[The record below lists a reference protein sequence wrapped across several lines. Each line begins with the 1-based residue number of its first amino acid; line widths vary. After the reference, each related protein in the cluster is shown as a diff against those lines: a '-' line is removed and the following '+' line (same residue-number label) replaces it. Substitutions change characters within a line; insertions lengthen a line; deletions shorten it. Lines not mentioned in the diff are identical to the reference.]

1 DKIVGPPPAGAH
13 ETAYPPN
20 VLLRGTTV
28 ADGHGVMRVTAV
40 GDHTEIGH
48 TARAAAMEHGG
59 ETPLNSQLERL
70 SKLIGVVA
78 FGVAAMLF
86 GTLVVRSSLT
96 GEVVLSG
103 PQTALLAVLGVACVL
118 VILPVWLPI
127 FYDALELLGSG
138 SQRPAWLEV
147 KSLRLW
153 LVGVGLA
160 AGLLG
165 LGLLFLWL
173 GGVVQ
178 GNPLDILPAA
188 AGREYLRYFMVAVT
202 VIVVA
207 VPEGLAM
214 SVTLSLA
221 YSMRRM
227 TATHNLVRRMHAC
240 ETIGATTVICSDKTG
255 TLTMNEMRVVDAE
268 FPGASLDALTGEL
281 HRLGPREHLIVE
293 AASVNSTA
301 NLSRPPGEPATAL
314 GVPTEGALLLW
325 LESRGIDYL
334 AAREPFQITDQ
345 LTFSPVRKY
354 MATLGISLKER
365 AHPVLHVKG
374 APEVVLG
381 RCSQINGPDG
391 ARSLD
396 PEDRA
401 GIETRL
407 SEFQRRGMRVL
418 GFGHR
423 LVEELDLDQNADDL
437 DLETLSD
444 GLTWLGFTAIADPV
458 RPDVAEALKVCRG
471 AGIDVKMVTGDNS
484 LTAAEIGRQIGLME
498 DADPT
503 RAHITGPE
511 LTALD
516 DEDAMRRLD
525 ELRIISRAR
534 PADKLHLVE
543 LLRRKGAVVAVT
555 GDGTNDGPALNLA
568 HVGLAMGK
576 SGTSVA
582 KEASDIILLDDSFT
596 SIANAAMWG
605 RSLYQN
611 IQRFV
616 VFQLTI
622 NVTALLTV
630 LLGPF
635 IGVKLPLTV
644 TQMLWVNLI
653 MDTFAALA
661 LAAEPPHPSVMR
673 RPPRDPKQFI
683 LTKAMATNVLGVGV
697 TFFASLVVLLLVLR
711 RDGVTPYELTVFF
724 TTFVF
729 MQLWNL
735 FNARALGKSES
746 AFAKMLSNRGFVLV
760 VAVIAIGQVL
770 IVEYGGSLFRTVPL
784 ELRDWLIIVGAT
796 SAVLWVGEG
805 LRALGRL
812 REASA

>member
-1 DKIVGPPPAGAH
+1 
-13 ETAYPPN
+13 
-20 VLLRGTTV
+20 
-28 ADGHGVMRVTAV
+28 
-40 GDHTEIGH
+40 
-48 TARAAAMEHGG
+48 
-59 ETPLNSQLERL
+59 
-70 SKLIGVVA
+70 
-78 FGVAAMLF
+78 
-86 GTLVVRSSLT
+86 
-96 GEVVLSG
+96 
-103 PQTALLAVLGVACVL
+103 
-118 VILPVWLPI
+118 
-127 FYDALELLGSG
+127 
-138 SQRPAWLEV
+138 
-147 KSLRLW
+147 
-153 LVGVGLA
+153 
-160 AGLLG
+160 
-165 LGLLFLWL
+165 
-173 GGVVQ
+173 
-178 GNPLDILPAA
+178 
-188 AGREYLRYFMVAVT
+188 
-202 VIVVA
+202 
-207 VPEGLAM
+207 
-214 SVTLSLA
+214 
-221 YSMRRM
+221 
-227 TATHNLVRRMHAC
+227 
-240 ETIGATTVICSDKTG
+240 
-255 TLTMNEMRVVDAE
+255 
-268 FPGASLDALTGEL
+268 
-281 HRLGPREHLIVE
+281 
-293 AASVNSTA
+293 
-301 NLSRPPGEPATAL
+301 
-314 GVPTEGALLLW
+314 
-325 LESRGIDYL
+325 
-334 AAREPFQITDQ
+334 
-345 LTFSPVRKY
+345 
-354 MATLGISLKER
+354 
-365 AHPVLHVKG
+365 
-374 APEVVLG
+374 
-381 RCSQINGPDG
+381 
-391 ARSLD
+391 
-396 PEDRA
+396 
-401 GIETRL
+401 
-407 SEFQRRGMRVL
+407 
-418 GFGHR
+418 
-423 LVEELDLDQNADDL
+423 
-437 DLETLSD
+437 
-444 GLTWLGFTAIADPV
+444 
-458 RPDVAEALKVCRG
+458 
-471 AGIDVKMVTGDNS
+471 
-484 LTAAEIGRQIGLME
+484 
-498 DADPT
+498 
-503 RAHITGPE
+503 
-511 LTALD
+511 
-516 DEDAMRRLD
+516 MRRLD